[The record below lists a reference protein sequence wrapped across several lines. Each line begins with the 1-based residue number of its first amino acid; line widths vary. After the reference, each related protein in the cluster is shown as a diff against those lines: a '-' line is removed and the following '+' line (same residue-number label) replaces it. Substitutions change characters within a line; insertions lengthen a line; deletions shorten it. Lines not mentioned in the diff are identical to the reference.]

1 MTKELLSSLM
11 WKCVFVVLFS
21 VAIVPSVL
29 AQSTFHVFP
38 QIADGSAGTLTY
50 KSAVMIRNAS
60 DSATADCTLRLYGLQ
75 AAFIFIKSPTGG
87 PGGISG
93 PVATFNLTSPP
104 NGFNYPRTTGQQSLA
119 TGYATLS
126 CDLPVYA
133 QLQYSLYAGS
143 AKIGET
149 TVFSAAESPRAR
161 FIVDQTEGAHL
172 GVAISNNTSVAHDYR
187 ITTSDTDGVP
197 TGAATVHIEAHSSLP
212 KFLDELVPASANAI
226 GSANVQSLD
235 GSNFSAVG
243 LRFTG
248 GVFAA
253 VPATP

>member
-1 MTKELLSSLM
+1 M
-11 WKCVFVVLFS
+11 WKGVLVVLFS

-38 QIADGSAGTLTY
+38 QIPDGSAGTLTY
-50 KSAVMIRNAS
+50 KTAVMVRNAS
-60 DSATADCTLRLYGLQ
+60 DSPTGCTLSFYGLQ
-75 AAFIFIKSPTGG
+75 VVVLSIRGLTGG
-87 PGGISG
+87 PGGIAG
-93 PVATFNLTSPP
+93 PLATYNLNMPP
-104 NGFNYPRTTGQQSLA
+104 NGWAYPRTLGQQSLA

-126 CDLPVYA
+126 CDGPVYA

-143 AKIGET
+143 VKIGET

-161 FIVDQTEGAHL
+161 FIVDQTEGTRL
-172 GVAISNNTSVAHDYR
+172 GVAISNNTNVAHDYR
-187 ITTSDTDGVP
+187 ITTFDIDGNP
-197 TGAATVHIEAHSSLP
+197 TGTATVHIEARSSLP
-212 KFLDELVPASANAI
+212 KFLDDLVPASANAL
-226 GSANVQSLD
+226 GSAIVQSLD